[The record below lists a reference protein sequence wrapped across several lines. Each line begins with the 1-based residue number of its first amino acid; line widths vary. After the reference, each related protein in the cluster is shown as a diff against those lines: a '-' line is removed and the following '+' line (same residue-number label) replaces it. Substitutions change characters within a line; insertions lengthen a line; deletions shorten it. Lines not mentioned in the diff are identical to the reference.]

1 MLLLQFNLIPR
12 RKIMNNTTIKEISDI
27 ITGNISKEIVGKNH
41 VIELAIISLLC
52 GGHMLIDDVPGTGKT
67 VLAKSFARALS
78 LDFKRVQCVPDMLPS
93 DLLGVNFFDMKR
105 SEFRFIKGP
114 VFTNI
119 LLVDEINRA
128 MPKTQ
133 SGLLECME
141 EYQVSVEGTTYKLEE
156 PFMVIA
162 TQNPI
167 ETKGTFE
174 LPEAQLDRF
183 LIKTSMGYPT
193 HAESVEIL
201 SRKLQKDSGN
211 TSEEVVS
218 ADRIRAAREELA
230 QVFVHNDILG
240 YAAEICEQTRIAK
253 EVALGASPRAMIALV
268 RVAQGYAAIAGRDHV
283 FPDDIKRAAVPVLAH
298 RIVFQN
304 NFYHRSDLG
313 VSLINSILENTPVP
327 SEQINFSHR

>member
-1 MLLLQFNLIPR
+1 MSN
-12 RKIMNNTTIKEISDI
+12 IMKIKEISTAVTNSI
-27 ITGNISKEIVGKNH
+27 GIEIVGKKH
-41 VIELAIISLLC
+41 VADLAVIALLC

-67 VLAKSFARALS
+67 VLAKAFAKALS

-93 DLLGVNFFDMKR
+93 DLIGVNFFDMKQ
-105 SEFRFIKGP
+105 SEFRFMKGP
-114 VFTNI
+114 VFTNV

-141 EYQVSVEGTTYKLEE
+141 ERQVSVDGITYRIED

-162 TQNPI
+162 TQNPV

-183 LIKTSMGYPT
+183 LVKTSMGYPT
-193 HAESVEIL
+193 HEESIEIL
-201 SRKLQKDSGN
+201 SRKLNAKKA
-211 TSEEVVS
+211 S
-218 ADRIRAAREELA
+218 ANEGSVDLDCIRAAKEELA
-230 QVFVHNDILG
+230 QIYVHQDLLG
-240 YAAEICEQTRIAK
+240 YAADICERTRCAK

-268 RVAQGYAAIAGRDHV
+268 RVAQGFAALSERNCV
-283 FPDDIKRAAVPVLAH
+283 LPDDIKRAAVPVLAH

-304 NFYHRSDLG
+304 DFYHRSELG
-313 VSLINSILENTPVP
+313 STLIESILENTPVP
-327 SEQINFSHR
+327 SEQINFSRR